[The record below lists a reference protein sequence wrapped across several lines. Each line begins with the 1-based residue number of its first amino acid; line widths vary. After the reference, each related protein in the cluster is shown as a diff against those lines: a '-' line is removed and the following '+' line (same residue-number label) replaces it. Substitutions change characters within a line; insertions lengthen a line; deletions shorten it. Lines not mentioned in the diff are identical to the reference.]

1 MNFEGVFGLPLFL
14 GFINMNMSKIILI
27 EDLLD
32 AKLRKEKE
40 LKYYQEELEK
50 LQVKMFFIKKEI
62 DLTNTIIDIIEKE
75 KVIDLKKGIEE
86 KTNASEPE

>member
-1 MNFEGVFGLPLFL
+1 MS
-14 GFINMNMSKIILI
+14 MSKIILI

-75 KVIDLKKGIEE
+75 KVLNLKKGIEE

>member
-14 GFINMNMSKIILI
+14 GFINMSMSKIILI

-75 KVIDLKKGIEE
+75 KVLNLKKGIEE